1 MLDRLAG
8 HLYQRLGTRYKL
20 VFFATQGPAAVLV
33 ALVTI
38 ALISS
43 YYDPSLADLATIV
56 GTGALFTL
64 VAVGFAA
71 LRSQSLLE
79 AATTWRMTEHP
90 TQAETTAAWEAA
102 TAYPTRAFRRNALA
116 VNGIACTP
124 PSIIVT
130 AVLGLPWWAGFVIFA
145 ATLAPALYATILN
158 YSIAELLMRP
168 LIFEIAAELPPDF
181 HFERRGLP
189 VRKRFILSLPAF
201 TAVTGM
207 AVAAIITG
215 HGGTGLLASAVAAS
229 MAIGIALSLELTVL
243 LSRSITDPISH
254 VRDALARVRGGDY
267 STRVPLISCDELG
280 ELSRDF
286 NLMAAGLEEREK
298 LRTAFGTYLDKDVVR
313 FILSEQ
319 FPASGVEVDVS
330 ILFCDVRGFTPFAE
344 RSDAAAV
351 VAALNTMFEAIVPVV
366 ERHGGHID
374 KFMGDGMMA
383 VFGAPEFFVDHA
395 DRALAAACEI
405 VRTVNQ
411 PDAELHVAV
420 GINSGRVVAGSI
432 GGAGRLNFSVIGDA
446 VNVAARV
453 EAATRQTGDDVLITA
468 ATRDALTQARELVSR
483 GTVELKGKSQ
493 PVEVLTP
500 LRVAETVDVQ

>member
-1 MLDRLAG
+1 MLERLAER
-8 HLYQRLGTRYKL
+8 LYTRLGNRYKL

-38 ALISS
+38 ALIST
-43 YYDPSLADLATIV
+43 YYSPSVGELATII
-56 GTGALFTL
+56 GTGSLFTL
-64 VAVGFAA
+64 LAVGFAA

-79 AATTWRMTEHP
+79 AATTWRMTERP
-90 TQAETTAAWEAA
+90 TEAETIAAWEAA

-168 LIFEIAAELPPDF
+168 LIMEIAAWLPPDF

-189 VRKRFILSLPAF
+189 VRKRFVLSLPAF

-207 AVAAIITG
+207 AVAAIITH
-215 HGGTGLLASAVAAS
+215 HGGTSLLASAVAAS
-229 MAIGIALSLELTVL
+229 MAVGLALSLELTVL
-243 LSRSITDPISH
+243 LSRSITDPIAR
-254 VRDALARVRGGDY
+254 VRNALARVRGGDY
-267 STRVPLISCDELG
+267 TTRVPLLTCDELG

-319 FPASGVEVDVS
+319 FPSSGVEVDVS
-330 ILFCDVRGFTPFAE
+330 ILFCDVRDFTPFAE
-344 RSDAAAV
+344 RADATTV
-351 VAALNTMFEAIVPVV
+351 IAALNALFETIVPIVD
-366 ERHGGHID
+366 RHGGHID

-383 VFGAPEFFVDHA
+383 VFGAPEFFADHA
-395 DRALAAACEI
+395 DRAVAAACEI
-405 VRTVNQ
+405 VHRVNRD
-411 PDAELHVAV
+411 DAALQVAV
-420 GINSGRVVAGSI
+420 GVNSGRVVAGSI

-453 EAATRQTGDDVLITA
+453 EAATRRTGDDVLITA
-468 ATRDALTQARELVSR
+468 ATRDALTQRRDLTSR
-483 GTVELKGKSQ
+483 GTIELKGKSQ
-493 PVEVLTP
+493 PIEVLSP
-500 LRVAETVDVQ
+500 LPVAEPVDVQ